1 MGVNFAEVVLRDG
14 ARVRGVRGE
23 RHTGGIVHLAVV
35 FLIYL
40 GGFES
45 QVSGVTRLLVPHTW
59 AS

>member
-1 MGVNFAEVVLRDG
+1 VGVNFAEVVLRDG

-40 GGFES
+40 EGLRVRCRG
-45 QVSGVTRLLVPHTW
+45 
-59 AS
+59 